1 VARAPDNEREPVH
14 DFADGEIRTYVG
26 GVNRW
31 LIAVYVVLA
40 LWAVYYLVTA
50 WGGLGPGLE
59 IPQ

>member
-1 VARAPDNEREPVH
+1 MDRAPDNEREPVH
-14 DFADGEIRTYVG
+14 DFAHGEIQTYVG

-40 LWAVYYLVTA
+40 LWAGYYLVTA

-59 IPQ
+59 MPR